1 MYITKWPTH
10 KKLHSVCIQVDGIQE
25 KANYGDSE
33 TIRQRLPGVEGC
45 E

>member
-1 MYITKWPTH
+1 MYIPKWPTH

-33 TIRQRLPGVEGC
+33 NIRQRLPGVEGC